1 MIVCVANFA
10 GIEQTIKTGVPYEG
24 KYKEIL
30 NTDYKLFGGSGVANQ
45 QIKRAIDNQ
54 SDGRAQSI
62 TVKLAPLSVSVLKFI
77 PYTETELAK
86 VIEERIRRNTPIKKS
101 KKSAGKDK

>member
-10 GIEQTIKTGVPYEG
+10 GIEQTIQTGVPYEG

-30 NTDYKLFGGSGVANQ
+30 NTDYKIFGGSGIANP

-62 TVKLAPLSVSVLKFI
+62 TVKIAPLSVSVLKFI

-101 KKSAGKDK
+101 KKNTTK